1 MNITELTYKRVKGEE
16 LTMEERVS
24 LLEYDIASIRMM
36 LNKSEPISEG
46 KNLNITISKVKYIYF
61 VKDYTYRDTI
71 FKQYLVTLEDDSKY
85 YMDKIKGSEVQID
98 EGDTISF
105 RVDGDK
111 LREVRVLYN
120 V

>member
-1 MNITELTYKRVKGEE
+1 
-16 LTMEERVS
+16 
-24 LLEYDIASIRMM
+24 
-36 LNKSEPISEG
+36 
-46 KNLNITISKVKYIYF
+46 
-61 VKDYTYRDTI
+61 
-71 FKQYLVTLEDDSKY
+71 
-85 YMDKIKGSEVQID
+85 MDKIKGSEVQID